1 MAVNTAFHTNN
12 LHSIATERNLYSD
25 LIKEAIQIYG
35 HDVYYLDRDLV
46 AEDTVW
52 GEDSLSKYRT
62 QHPIEMYM
70 EDSSGGFAGER
81 ELMNQFG
88 LQNLSEATFV
98 VNKERFQELDRQVQI
113 EDGTDTSSGG
123 SIQLEAGSIDQSSLS
138 STLSTATQSFIFDE
152 SGEKVLL
159 ENDNTGRILS
169 EESGNEFYIVLD
181 TAATDSDRPQEG
193 DVIYH
198 PVLDRMF
205 QINFVDHDEPFYQL
219 DNNPVYKMRCRLYD
233 YSSEII
239 DTGISDIDAIE
250 SEQTQGA
257 LIYQFTLE
265 QSSAVTEDIRL
276 EVGTDDDVA
285 AGLLLEETDGDNIL
299 GESDS
304 TSVGESILL
313 ENPADSGDDSYLIQ
327 EDYIVGDFDEDK
339 TSQNELF
346 EVKSRTVLDFSE
358 SNPFGDAGSSS

>member
-1 MAVNTAFHTNN
+1 MAVNTAFHTSN

-35 HDVYYLDRDLV
+35 HDVYYMDRTLV
-46 AEDTVW
+46 AEDNIL

-70 EDSSGGFAGER
+70 EDGDGGFAGEQ
-81 ELMNQFG
+81 ELINQFG

-98 VNKERFQELDRQVQI
+98 VNKERFQELDRQMQI

-123 SIQLEAGSIDQSSLS
+123 SIQLEAGTIDQSSSS
-138 STLSTATQSFIFDE
+138 STLSTA
-152 SGEKVLL
+152 SG
-159 ENDNTGRILS
+159 DNV
-169 EESGNEFYIVLD
+169 FYIIQD

-193 DVIYH
+193 DAIYH
-198 PVLDRMF
+198 PVLDKMF

-219 DNNPVYKMRCRLYD
+219 DSNPVYKMRCRLYD

-239 DTGISDIDAIE
+239 DTGITGIDAIE
-250 SEQTQGA
+250 TEQSQDA

-265 QSSAVTEDIRL
+265 QSSAVNEDIRL
-276 EVGTDDDVA
+276 EYGTDDDVA
-285 AGLLLEETDGDNIL
+285 SGLLLEETDGDNIV

-313 ENPADSGDDSYLIQ
+313 ENSADSGDDSYLIQ
-327 EDYIVGDFDEDK
+327 ESYIVGDFDDDK

-346 EVKSRTVLDFSE
+346 ETKSRTILDFSE

>member
-1 MAVNTAFHTNN
+1 MAVNSTFHTSN
-12 LHSIATERNLYSD
+12 LHSIATERSLYSD

-35 HDVYYLDRDLV
+35 HDVYYMDRTLV
-46 AEDTVW
+46 AEDTIL
-52 GEDSLSKYRT
+52 GEDTLSKYRT

-81 ELMNQFG
+81 EIMNQFG

-98 VNKERFQELDRQVQI
+98 VNKERFQELDRQMQI

-123 SIQLEAGSIDQSSLS
+123 SILLEAGTIDQSSDS
-138 STLSTATQSFIFDE
+138 STLTTVT
-152 SGEKVLL
+152 G
-159 ENDNTGRILS
+159 DN
-169 EESGNEFYIVLD
+169 NFYILQD

-198 PVLDRMF
+198 PVLDKMF

-250 SEQTQGA
+250 TEQTQSA

-276 EVGTDDDVA
+276 ETGTDDLNT
-285 AGLLLEETDGDNIL
+285 GLLLEETDGDNIL

-313 ENPADSGDDSYLIQ
+313 EQAADSGDDAYLIQ

-346 EVKSRTVLDFSE
+346 EAKSRTVLDFSE

>member
-1 MAVNTAFHTNN
+1 MAVNSAFHTSN

-25 LIKEAIQIYG
+25 LIREAIQIYG
-35 HDVYYLDRDLV
+35 HDVYYMDRTLV

-70 EDSSGGFAGER
+70 EDGDGGFAGEK

-98 VNKERFQELDRQVQI
+98 VNKSRFQELDRQMQI

-123 SIQLEAGSIDQSSLS
+123 SILLESGTIDQSSDS
-138 STLSTATQSFIFDE
+138 STLTTVT
-152 SGEKVLL
+152 G
-159 ENDNTGRILS
+159 DN
-169 EESGNEFYIVLD
+169 NFYILQD

-198 PVLDRMF
+198 PVLDKMF

-250 SEQTQGA
+250 DEQSQDT

-265 QSSAVTEDIRL
+265 QSSAVNEEIRL
-276 EVGTDDDVA
+276 ETGTDDLDT
-285 AGLLLEETDGDNIL
+285 GLLLEETDGDNIV

-313 ENPADSGDDSYLIQ
+313 EQAADSGDDAYLIQ
-327 EDYIVGDFDEDK
+327 EDYIVGDFDQDK